1 VDRGGQRAE
10 TCQPAGRLGWDAS
23 WSVETISSQIE
34 TLWRDDVRPY
44 LLKYMARSGPILEAG
59 CGPGRYVLYL
69 SALGFNV
76 IGLDFSARALAMC
89 KQYALS
95 REPSD
100 IAGLLQGDV
109 SALPIADGSCAGY
122 ISLGVV
128 EHSPDPR
135 RVMGEAYRVL
145 RPGGFAVITT
155 PNPYC
160 WSRGLRKA
168 HLALRRMANRR
179 APRPQFDAC
188 SLGELARHAAGL
200 GFQLVEARHVSFTG
214 ACYDLTYLVCLR
226 LPRLARLIEAVNR
239 YAFPLLRVA
248 ERTPLSALSST
259 ALLVARKPCSAGC
272 EAQLRRAKEP
282 GRARQCFLCGRE
294 ATEEAGDSLVISLC
308 ADCRQSIPA
317 DLQRRYRR
325 GSSTYPRYA
334 ITGYEARRQETSEQA
349 PCRFC
354 GRSFRPDRAFG
365 HFGFAVWACP
375 QCLQKPVV
383 NLWLTH
389 EALRYHWRTV

>member
-1 VDRGGQRAE
+1 VDRGGESAE
-10 TCQPAGRLGWDAS
+10 SWDAS
-23 WSVETISSQIE
+23 WSAETISSQIE

-44 LLKYMARSGPILEAG
+44 LLKYMPRSGPILEAG

-69 SALGFNV
+69 SALGLDV
-76 IGLDFSARALAMC
+76 IGLDFSARTLAMC
-89 KQYALS
+89 KQHALN
-95 REPSD
+95 RELRET
-100 IAGLLQGDV
+100 AGLLQGDV

-168 HLALRRMANRR
+168 HLALRKMADRR
-179 APRPQFDAC
+179 ASQTQFDAC
-188 SLGELARHAAGL
+188 SLGELARHAAGV
-200 GFQLVEARHVSFTG
+200 GFQLVEGRYVSFAG

-226 LPRLARLIEAVNR
+226 LPRLAKLIETMNR
-239 YAFPLLRVA
+239 CAFPLLRMA
-248 ERTPLSALSST
+248 ERTPLSALATTS
-259 ALLVARKPCSAGC
+259 LVVARKPG
-272 EAQLRRAKEP
+272 P
-282 GRARQCFLCGRE
+282 ARQCFLCGRE
-294 ATEEAGDSLVISLC
+294 VTEAAGDSFVIHLC
-308 ADCRQSIPA
+308 GKCRESIPA
-317 DLQRRYRR
+317 DVWRRCQRA
-325 GSSTYPRYA
+325 SSTHPRYM
-334 ITGYEARRQETSEQA
+334 ISGYQARREDVPEQVA
-349 PCRFC
+349 CRFC

-375 QCLQKPVV
+375 ECLRKPAV
-383 NLWLTH
+383 NLRLAH
-389 EALRYHWRTV
+389 EGLRYQWRTV

>member
-1 VDRGGQRAE
+1 VDRGGERAE
-10 TCQPAGRLGWDAS
+10 SWDAS
-23 WSVETISSQIE
+23 WSAETISSQIE

-44 LLKYMARSGPILEAG
+44 LLKYMPRSGPILEAG

-69 SALGFNV
+69 SALGLDV

-89 KQYALS
+89 KRYALS
-95 REPSD
+95 CEPSGL
-100 IAGLLQGDV
+100 AGLLQGEV

-128 EHSPDPR
+128 EHSAAPR

-145 RPGGFAVITT
+145 RPGGFAVVTT

-168 HLALRRMANRR
+168 YVALKRIVNRR
-179 APRPQFDAC
+179 TPRPQYDAC
-188 SLGELARHAAGL
+188 SLGELARHAAGV
-200 GFQLVEARHVSFTG
+200 GFEVVEMRHVSFTG

-226 LPRLARLIEAVNR
+226 LPRLARLVEAVNR
-239 YAFPLLRVA
+239 CAFPLLRMA
-248 ERTPLSALSST
+248 ERTPFTAVAST
-259 ALLVARKPCSAGC
+259 CLLVTRKAGQ
-272 EAQLRRAKEP
+272 AH
-282 GRARQCFLCGRE
+282 QCFLCGWK
-294 ATEEAGDSLVISLC
+294 ATEEADDSLVISLC
-308 ADCRQSIPA
+308 ANCRQSIPA

-334 ITGYEARRQETSEQA
+334 ISGYEARRQETSEQA

-354 GRSFRPDRAFG
+354 GRSFRPDSAFH
-365 HFGFAVWACP
+365 HFGFAAWACP
-375 QCLQKPVV
+375 ECLRKPAA
-383 NLWLTH
+383 NLWLAH